1 MAALGGGGSPLGG
14 PSTSRP
20 PWERPPV
27 ASLNSCLSCPLC
39 RGYLVDA
46 VTLVKC
52 LHSFCKSCILKH
64 LETGSSCP
72 VCELRLSKINMEVQ
86 LRRDEILQNIVYKA
100 IPGLYQKEMKR
111 RRDFYSSRSGKD
123 ERATLTPEEKGELDN
138 SSSGRVIFSPDEAVS
153 LSLEYKHIVS
163 SRLEGGDS
171 TPGTCNPAF
180 KEPVKRYL
188 NCPAAVTIALLQKF
202 LRMKYG
208 ISSKY
213 KVDIYYLDD
222 ILWSKYTLMDIAYIY
237 RWKRDVPLQLFYRIS
252 ENVARAPGPLPTG
265 VAVTT
270 VPPGLAGDGATR
282 EGAPQQQAQQQ
293 GPPRGDS
300 SEGPAFLKDSVN
312 FPGSSRSCKD
322 AGTTPGGTDSTAK
335 PLTTGEASDTK
346 PACSDGLPGQAEPK
360 VQSKADVAP
369 TSTPPLDKSVP
380 DLKAPTT
387 GLKAATKAKTP
398 APVQTKDVIEP
409 VPENCRQLAKAKPYC
424 DQTCTVPKPP
434 IHGAEPGSAER
445 SIPTGAAK
453 CEKDAPCRP
462 TTMPTEAEKSKT
474 AVPPLR
480 LKVPA
485 ECLEPAKARVHDV
498 PAAELPRTAAKASG
512 RADKE
517 KALLQVGCASTP
529 SGEDGSTARVEGASV
544 TTIDRP
550 PPVPLPN
557 GAAKDLLKDLSEKL
571 KVKGIVLE
579 LDPSSKR
586 ASLGS
591 ATAVESEVDPK
602 LVNHTATPT
611 IEDVVEA
618 VSSIPEPVVQVS
630 VAAETVLESA
640 KLQTC
645 FSRAADKAR
654 AKINALK
661 AAASLKETSKAAVA
675 EKEANEV
682 VGLSVTL
689 RANRQGAKGQLDSPV
704 DKPAQKVASVA
715 VGPPPVSPCEKKDN
729 VLPSELPAATTS
741 GATGNR
747 PVATAVPTYMTLSK
761 SHPSLFHSSPRKRG
775 RPRLATVNSLN
786 EEIER
791 AHMMA
796 KRQQATAEKPKPAIP
811 VITSLRIKP
820 IPPPPPETPPP
831 VDRAATG
838 AEVPESERLQRRGS
852 QSEVSEEKSDA
863 EDSSG
868 RRKSRR
874 RRGPMELRNVV
885 TQLKDMTLEKEQQA
899 VTQEPLRNLPG
910 GPPSPAPAAA
920 IPEKITLRVTRDEKS
935 NLKVEKQLR
944 PAAAAVVAETLH
956 DSGFC
961 EDVVAE
967 GSRSPA
973 SEVKPKIEA
982 ATKTVRPT
990 APREPPLPSPCRKPD
1005 VAAAAHHG
1013 SNKKDMRK
1021 SKRRSVEDWVNEQS
1035 KWVRA
1040 HKAAAAVGGGDA
1052 TPSPKAAKEHEDE
1065 RPKRRSS
1072 LEEPLPAK
1080 GQQRRGRKRTNP
1092 VKITK
1097 PDPVVDAQQEKAACG
1112 SPPLTGGAPEKKGTT
1127 TATPPLVEKAE
1138 PSEAPARCPAGG
1150 PREPGKSRR
1159 ELESPPKKLSELVI
1173 PRYIPNPAT
1182 SIPLTITHAR
1192 NKRLRETDKAPE
1204 SGLDL
1209 STTHSVDAKA
1219 DGRGKDSEKSKF
1231 FKEALNLSMKET
1243 GGSKG
1248 VQNQTG
1254 TAGKVAGTELAMVPS
1269 GPPPPRPSPPT
1280 SPKRVSRPIE
1290 SPGHRDGTASQINIL
1305 RVVEKIASQNS
1316 RRTREDILKS
1326 TAKDGVGLAEVGKPA
1341 RAEKSLP
1348 TEKGDSLRPC
1358 GGATSKAD
1366 EVSTTSRAC
1375 TPVPPVEKDSSV
1387 QAYSVTSTKQPSVL
1401 TASSTLEAQ
1410 RRSVEPPTPN
1420 CSSLKEKTG
1429 AGIIPRIN
1437 QTGVFRLEFPGAD
1450 VSDEKPSSPTGGT
1463 ANTAGKT
1470 EHLSADIEL
1479 QKQQG
1484 VAALCAPVCTVSES
1498 LKNIARIKES
1508 IMGLQRQGTAK
1519 PARRSQENHKDEAP
1533 PGCNVNGERPS
1544 SHSERTSC
1552 ASNLPQKNFAK
1563 TPPCTILSKI
1573 DDVKMTKSE
1582 RNATGSSPS
1591 GSTDLSWVG
1600 GEKLKVCNKVKEGS
1614 GQPVVS
1620 DSLGQTP
1627 SLRTE
1632 DRPSKSASSSVCP
1645 TPAAAASKTAA
1656 PHPSRSLE
1664 MLTQRLR
1671 KDLEKMRKEKSLPR
1685 FASGGCQKTSEP
1697 RIQKPLD
1704 LPSMA
1709 KNTDTGDCTQNARSL
1724 GLPMVCGEKQLS
1736 MQTIPQQPVYNSVFR
1751 NQSCGGPNEH
1761 IPKTDRK
1768 SIELETPQ
1776 SRKSPALADS
1786 FTKCRREPP
1795 NQSCGPVVA
1804 ESKTSSKKEY
1814 FEPKLST
1821 LSLPDVSREDSLQS
1835 PDTSSEKKSPSTL
1848 FQSLVPRDS
1857 AHKETALQTC
1867 PENPA
1872 RPTSAP
1878 LRIFTS
1884 PFLGRDNLQRRYSEE
1899 GSSETPVTKKFEQ
1912 HPVTPQVSEDKLEIK
1927 PRERCKSEGQRISS
1941 SNEVFGSEASRSEE
1955 TAAIPSPKASEH
1967 MYRTTVAEIDLF
1979 TTLTIIDTMKGRA
1992 TVYDII
1998 DDYITNLGGFFG
2010 ALEASPEAARR
2021 PIEEAFRSKQTV
2033 LLKIV
2038 GLLKKLTSSL
2048 SSSQLTR
2055 VFALE
2060 NLVERFLVRTAFNED
2075 RGAAAAASEPGDSGV
2090 EGPGAACG
2098 GTVLLAPQTSYG
2110 EDLEEP
2116 PLVSIPELEI
2126 PIVPILRREFSFCAS
2141 SRKKR
2146 VKRLRKCDWNM
2157 AELFR
2162 LGRKP
2167 TATLAL
2173 PRAAIC
2179 RRFLAGWRTPAL
2191 VGGSFSAI
2199 QPRPSMFCSMPPPL
2213 PDVCG
2218 RSQELTALCRRSLQ
2232 LPQLSTMMDAL
2243 SSLLTGSYFCLVNHT
2258 PPTNG
2263 QHRVSPIPVTLL
2275 PPETFSNVLSTFRR
2289 QDLLAPN
2296 LQEALLL
2303 MLSRLL
2309 CDHRRHGSGASRQ
2322 PQQSPVPFQNRARDP
2337 LAARTG
2343 GPGLILVHAA
2353 ADSSLVISSPQSN
2366 SKLVISPD
2374 LNQQLLTGLVNR
2386 LSSLPKTSAQVRHWL
2401 DDLAVVASGARRMLA
2416 AACHSEAPDQRIRG
2430 TSGSRGELRPAAVD
2444 TIATSQRFLRK
2455 RRAVADCKASPTPKR
2470 RNTRVE
2476 DPALKDDGA
2485 GCSWSSR
2492 EAGAMAVAGASDSP
2506 PAPAVPKDCVV
2517 LLQRLNPS
2525 DVDGVTLK
2533 RRLRCRAARGPPKK
2547 KPKLSAFPALPG
2559 ASR

>member
-1 MAALGGGGSPLGG
+1 
-14 PSTSRP
+14 
-20 PWERPPV
+20 
-27 ASLNSCLSCPLC
+27 
-39 RGYLVDA
+39 
-46 VTLVKC
+46 
-52 LHSFCKSCILKH
+52 
-64 LETGSSCP
+64 
-72 VCELRLSKINMEVQ
+72 
-86 LRRDEILQNIVYKA
+86 
-100 IPGLYQKEMKR
+100 
-111 RRDFYSSRSGKD
+111 
-123 ERATLTPEEKGELDN
+123 
-138 SSSGRVIFSPDEAVS
+138 
-153 LSLEYKHIVS
+153 
-163 SRLEGGDS
+163 
-171 TPGTCNPAF
+171 
-180 KEPVKRYL
+180 
-188 NCPAAVTIALLQKF
+188 
-202 LRMKYG
+202 
-208 ISSKY
+208 
-213 KVDIYYLDD
+213 
-222 ILWSKYTLMDIAYIY
+222 
-237 RWKRDVPLQLFYRIS
+237 
-252 ENVARAPGPLPTG
+252 
-265 VAVTT
+265 
-270 VPPGLAGDGATR
+270 
-282 EGAPQQQAQQQ
+282 
-293 GPPRGDS
+293 
-300 SEGPAFLKDSVN
+300 
-312 FPGSSRSCKD
+312 
-322 AGTTPGGTDSTAK
+322 
-335 PLTTGEASDTK
+335 
-346 PACSDGLPGQAEPK
+346 
-360 VQSKADVAP
+360 
-369 TSTPPLDKSVP
+369 
-380 DLKAPTT
+380 
-387 GLKAATKAKTP
+387 
-398 APVQTKDVIEP
+398 
-409 VPENCRQLAKAKPYC
+409 
-424 DQTCTVPKPP
+424 
-434 IHGAEPGSAER
+434 
-445 SIPTGAAK
+445 
-453 CEKDAPCRP
+453 
-462 TTMPTEAEKSKT
+462 
-474 AVPPLR
+474 
-480 LKVPA
+480 
-485 ECLEPAKARVHDV
+485 
-498 PAAELPRTAAKASG
+498 
-512 RADKE
+512 
-517 KALLQVGCASTP
+517 
-529 SGEDGSTARVEGASV
+529 
-544 TTIDRP
+544 
-550 PPVPLPN
+550 
-557 GAAKDLLKDLSEKL
+557 
-571 KVKGIVLE
+571 
-579 LDPSSKR
+579 
-586 ASLGS
+586 
-591 ATAVESEVDPK
+591 
-602 LVNHTATPT
+602 
-611 IEDVVEA
+611 
-618 VSSIPEPVVQVS
+618 
-630 VAAETVLESA
+630 
-640 KLQTC
+640 
-645 FSRAADKAR
+645 
-654 AKINALK
+654 
-661 AAASLKETSKAAVA
+661 
-675 EKEANEV
+675 
-682 VGLSVTL
+682 
-689 RANRQGAKGQLDSPV
+689 
-704 DKPAQKVASVA
+704 
-715 VGPPPVSPCEKKDN
+715 
-729 VLPSELPAATTS
+729 
-741 GATGNR
+741 
-747 PVATAVPTYMTLSK
+747 
-761 SHPSLFHSSPRKRG
+761 
-775 RPRLATVNSLN
+775 
-786 EEIER
+786 
-791 AHMMA
+791 
-796 KRQQATAEKPKPAIP
+796 
-811 VITSLRIKP
+811 
-820 IPPPPPETPPP
+820 
-831 VDRAATG
+831 
-838 AEVPESERLQRRGS
+838 
-852 QSEVSEEKSDA
+852 
-863 EDSSG
+863 
-868 RRKSRR
+868 
-874 RRGPMELRNVV
+874 
-885 TQLKDMTLEKEQQA
+885 
-899 VTQEPLRNLPG
+899 
-910 GPPSPAPAAA
+910 
-920 IPEKITLRVTRDEKS
+920 
-935 NLKVEKQLR
+935 
-944 PAAAAVVAETLH
+944 
-956 DSGFC
+956 
-961 EDVVAE
+961 
-967 GSRSPA
+967 
-973 SEVKPKIEA
+973 
-982 ATKTVRPT
+982 
-990 APREPPLPSPCRKPD
+990 
-1005 VAAAAHHG
+1005 
-1013 SNKKDMRK
+1013 
-1021 SKRRSVEDWVNEQS
+1021 
-1035 KWVRA
+1035 
-1040 HKAAAAVGGGDA
+1040 
-1052 TPSPKAAKEHEDE
+1052 
-1065 RPKRRSS
+1065 
-1072 LEEPLPAK
+1072 
-1080 GQQRRGRKRTNP
+1080 
-1092 VKITK
+1092 
-1097 PDPVVDAQQEKAACG
+1097 
-1112 SPPLTGGAPEKKGTT
+1112 
-1127 TATPPLVEKAE
+1127 
-1138 PSEAPARCPAGG
+1138 
-1150 PREPGKSRR
+1150 
-1159 ELESPPKKLSELVI
+1159 
-1173 PRYIPNPAT
+1173 
-1182 SIPLTITHAR
+1182 
-1192 NKRLRETDKAPE
+1192 
-1204 SGLDL
+1204 
-1209 STTHSVDAKA
+1209 
-1219 DGRGKDSEKSKF
+1219 
-1231 FKEALNLSMKET
+1231 
-1243 GGSKG
+1243 
-1248 VQNQTG
+1248 
-1254 TAGKVAGTELAMVPS
+1254 MVPS

-1358 GGATSKAD
+1358 GGTTSKAD

-1420 CSSLKEKTG
+1420 CPSLKEKTG

-1463 ANTAGKT
+1463 ANIAGKT

-1533 PGCNVNGERPS
+1533 PGCN
-1544 SHSERTSC
+1544 
-1552 ASNLPQKNFAK
+1552 
-1563 TPPCTILSKI
+1563 
-1573 DDVKMTKSE
+1573 
-1582 RNATGSSPS
+1582 
-1591 GSTDLSWVG
+1591 
-1600 GEKLKVCNKVKEGS
+1600 
-1614 GQPVVS
+1614 
-1620 DSLGQTP
+1620 
-1627 SLRTE
+1627 
-1632 DRPSKSASSSVCP
+1632 
-1645 TPAAAASKTAA
+1645 
-1656 PHPSRSLE
+1656 
-1664 MLTQRLR
+1664 
-1671 KDLEKMRKEKSLPR
+1671 
-1685 FASGGCQKTSEP
+1685 
-1697 RIQKPLD
+1697 
-1704 LPSMA
+1704 
-1709 KNTDTGDCTQNARSL
+1709 
-1724 GLPMVCGEKQLS
+1724 
-1736 MQTIPQQPVYNSVFR
+1736 
-1751 NQSCGGPNEH
+1751 
-1761 IPKTDRK
+1761 
-1768 SIELETPQ
+1768 
-1776 SRKSPALADS
+1776 
-1786 FTKCRREPP
+1786 
-1795 NQSCGPVVA
+1795 
-1804 ESKTSSKKEY
+1804 
-1814 FEPKLST
+1814 
-1821 LSLPDVSREDSLQS
+1821 
-1835 PDTSSEKKSPSTL
+1835 
-1848 FQSLVPRDS
+1848 
-1857 AHKETALQTC
+1857 
-1867 PENPA
+1867 
-1872 RPTSAP
+1872 
-1878 LRIFTS
+1878 
-1884 PFLGRDNLQRRYSEE
+1884 
-1899 GSSETPVTKKFEQ
+1899 

-2309 CDHRRHGSGASRQ
+2309 CDHQRHGSGASRQ

>member
-1 MAALGGGGSPLGG
+1 M
-14 PSTSRP
+14 
-20 PWERPPV
+20 
-27 ASLNSCLSCPLC
+27 ASLNGCLSCPLC

-86 LRRDEILQNIVYKA
+86 LRKDEILQNIVYKA

-153 LSLEYKHIVS
+153 LSLEYKHVVS

-265 VAVTT
+265 MAVTT
-270 VPPGLAGDGATR
+270 APPGLAGDGATR
-282 EGAPQQQAQQQ
+282 EGTPQQQAQQQ

-322 AGTTPGGTDSTAK
+322 AGTTPEGTDSTAK

-346 PACSDGLPGQAEPK
+346 PACSDGTPGRAEPK

-369 TSTPPLDKSVP
+369 TPTPPLDKSVP

-387 GLKAATKAKTP
+387 ALKTATKAKTP
-398 APVQTKDVIEP
+398 APVEAKDVTEP
-409 VPENCRQLAKAKPYC
+409 VPENCRQLAKAKPHC
-424 DQTCTVPKPP
+424 DQPCTVPKPP
-434 IHGAEPGSAER
+434 VHGAEPGSVER
-445 SIPTGAAK
+445 SIPTGVAK
-453 CEKDAPCRP
+453 CEKDALCRP
-462 TTMPTEAEKSKT
+462 TTVPTETEKSKT
-474 AVPPLR
+474 GVPPIR
-480 LKVPA
+480 LKVPT
-485 ECLEPAKARVHDV
+485 ECQEPAKAGVHDV
-498 PAAELPRTAAKASG
+498 PAAELPRTAAKTSD
-512 RADKE
+512 RADE
-517 KALLQVGCASTP
+517 GKALLQVGCASTP
-529 SGEDGSTARVEGASV
+529 SGEEESTARVEGASV
-544 TTIDRP
+544 TTLDRP

-557 GAAKDLLKDLSEKL
+557 GAAKDLLKDLSGKL
-571 KVKGIVLE
+571 KVKEIMLE
-579 LDPSSKR
+579 LDPNSKR

-591 ATAVESEVDPK
+591 ATALESGVDTK
-602 LVNHTATPT
+602 LVNHT
-611 IEDVVEA
+611 IEDVVETITA
-618 VSSIPEPVVQVS
+618 IPEPVVQVS
-630 VAAETVLESA
+630 VADKTVLEPA

-661 AAASLKETSKAAVA
+661 AAASLKETSKAAVG
-675 EKEANEV
+675 EKETSEV

-689 RANRQGAKGQLDSPV
+689 RANRQGAKGQLDGPAE
-704 DKPAQKVASVA
+704 KPAQKVASVA
-715 VGPPPVSPCEKKDN
+715 VGPPPVFPCEKNDD
-729 VLPSELPAATTS
+729 VPPSETPAATTS
-741 GATGNR
+741 GVTANR

-820 IPPPPPETPPP
+820 IPPPPLETTPP
-831 VDRAATG
+831 VDRAG

-874 RRGPMELRNVV
+874 RRGPIELRNVV

-899 VTQEPLRNLPG
+899 ATQEPLRNLPG
-910 GPPSPAPAAA
+910 GLPSPAPAAA

-973 SEVKPKIEA
+973 SEAKPKVEA

-990 APREPPLPSPCRKPD
+990 ASREPPLPSPCRKPD
-1005 VAAAAHHG
+1005 TAVAAHHG

-1040 HKAAAAVGGGDA
+1040 HKAAAAVSCGDA

-1065 RPKRRSS
+1065 RPKRRPS
-1072 LEEPLPAK
+1072 LEEPPPAK

-1097 PDPVVDAQQEKAACG
+1097 PDPVVDAQQEKAAGG

-1150 PREPGKSRR
+1150 PREAGKSRR
-1159 ELESPPKKLSELVI
+1159 ELESPPKKSSELVI

-1248 VQNQTG
+1248 VQNQTV
-1254 TAGKVAGTELAMVPS
+1254 TAGKVAGTELAMAPS

-1280 SPKRVSRPIE
+1280 SPKRVLKPIE

-1316 RRTREDILKS
+1316 RRTREDLPKS
-1326 TAKDGVGLAEVGKPA
+1326 TAKDGVGLTEATKPP

-1348 TEKGDSLRPC
+1348 TEKGDSPRPC

-1366 EVSTTSRAC
+1366 EVSSTSRAC
-1375 TPVPPVEKDSSV
+1375 APVPPVEKDSSV
-1387 QAYSVTSTKQPSVL
+1387 QTHSVTSTKQPSVS
-1401 TASSTLEAQ
+1401 TASSTSEAQ
-1410 RRSVEPPTPN
+1410 RKSVEPPTPN
-1420 CSSLKEKTG
+1420 CPSLKEKSGT
-1429 AGIIPRIN
+1429 GIIPRIN

-1450 VSDEKPSSPTGGT
+1450 VSDEKPSSPAGGT

-1470 EHLSADIEL
+1470 EHSSANVEL

-1508 IMGLQRQGTAK
+1508 IMGLQRQGIAK
-1519 PARRSQENHKDEAP
+1519 PAQRSEENHKDEAP
-1533 PGCNVNGERPS
+1533 PGCNVNGERSS

-1552 ASNLPQKNFAK
+1552 ASNVPQKNFAK

-1573 DDVKMTKSE
+1573 DDVKTTKAE
-1582 RNATGSSPS
+1582 HNATGSSPS
-1591 GSTDLSWVG
+1591 GSRDLAWVTV
-1600 GEKLKVCNKVKEGS
+1600 EKLKVCNKVKEGS

-1620 DSLGQTP
+1620 DSPGQTP

-1645 TPAAAASKTAA
+1645 TPSTAAPKTAV

-1697 RIQKPLD
+1697 KMQKPLD

-1709 KNTDTGDCTQNARSL
+1709 KNTDTGDRTQNARSL
-1724 GLPMVCGEKQLS
+1724 GSPMVCGEKQLS
-1736 MQTIPQQPVYNSVFR
+1736 MQTIPQQPVYKNVFR
-1751 NQSCGGPNEH
+1751 NQSCGGPNQH
-1761 IPKTDRK
+1761 LPKTDRK
-1768 SIELETPQ
+1768 SIELETAQ

-1786 FTKCRREPP
+1786 LTKCRKEPL
-1795 NQSCGPVVA
+1795 NQSCSPVVA

-1835 PDTSSEKKSPSTL
+1835 PDTSSEKKSPSSS
-1848 FQSLVPRDS
+1848 FQSLVPRDF
-1857 AHKETALQTC
+1857 AHKKAALQTC
-1867 PENPA
+1867 PENPS

-1878 LRIFTS
+1878 LQVFSS
-1884 PFLGRDNLQRRYSEE
+1884 PFLGRDNPQRRYSEE
-1899 GSSETPVTKKFEQ
+1899 GASETPVAKKFEQ
-1912 HPVTPQVSEDKLEIK
+1912 HPVTPRVSENKLEIK

-1941 SNEVFGSEASRSEE
+1941 SNEVFGSEAARNEE

-2055 VFALE
+2055 VLALE
-2060 NLVERFLVRTAFNED
+2060 NLVERFLVRTAFGED
-2075 RGAAAAASEPGDSGV
+2075 RGAAAVASEPGDFGV
-2090 EGPGAACG
+2090 GGPGAACG

-2141 SRKKR
+2141 RRKKR

-2157 AELFR
+2157 AELFQ

-2199 QPRPSMFCSMPPPL
+2199 QPRPSMFCGMPL
-2213 PDVCG
+2213 PVPDDCS
-2218 RSQELTALCRRSLQ
+2218 RSQELAALCRRSLQ

-2243 SSLLTGSYFCLVNHT
+2243 SSLLTGSYFCLVNRT

-2263 QHRVSPIPVTLL
+2263 QHHVSPIPVTLL
-2275 PPETFSNVLSTFRR
+2275 PPETLSNVLSTFRR

-2309 CDHRRHGSGASRQ
+2309 CDHQRHGSGASRQ
-2322 PQQSPVPFQNRARDP
+2322 QRPQQSPVPFQNRTHDP

-2343 GPGLILVHAA
+2343 SPGLILVHAA

-2401 DDLAVVASGARRMLA
+2401 DDLAVMASGARRMLA
-2416 AACHSEAPDQRIRG
+2416 AACHSEAPDQRICG

-2444 TIATSQRFLRK
+2444 TITTSRRFLRK
-2455 RRAVADCKASPTPKR
+2455 RRAVADCKASPAPKR
-2470 RNTRVE
+2470 RNTRVG
-2476 DPALKDDGA
+2476 DPAAKDAVA
-2485 GCSWSSR
+2485 GCSWSR
-2492 EAGAMAVAGASDSP
+2492 HEAGAMAVAGASDSP